1 MLFSA
6 DLVQGNQWYL
16 SVVGHSFVS
25 QRCTMFLNGS
35 WKERREKNVEV
46 LAPQTLCKTPFSVLS
61 QAGFRAA
68 SLGFENRDCF

>member
-1 MLFSA
+1 
-6 DLVQGNQWYL
+6 
-16 SVVGHSFVS
+16 
-25 QRCTMFLNGS
+25 MFLNGS
-35 WKERREKNVEV
+35 WKERKEKNVEV